1 MCVFSLPWSRF
12 LDVAQRF
19 PKTTAADIQTTFL
32 SHCPC
37 SLFAVHSTDQSHT
50 RKSESRKVSHEN
62 VDVADNLATV
72 SDHVDGDTK

>member
-1 MCVFSLPWSRF
+1 MCVFSLPCSRF

-50 RKSESRKVSHEN
+50 RKSESCKVSHEN